1 MATRPAQKPP
11 NRPNGASVGGS
22 SSSGMDVGLSAVAQ
36 MARDDTRWFV
46 VGVVVLSVAL
56 FLGLPA
62 GILLM
67 VDQEKR
73 LGAIERR
80 VDRKIHRLE
89 KLEKELQ
96 EQKDK

>member
-1 MATRPAQKPP
+1 M
-11 NRPNGASVGGS
+11 
-22 SSSGMDVGLSAVAQ
+22 GLSAVAQ

-46 VGVVVLSVAL
+46 IGVVVLSVAL

-73 LGAIERR
+73 LGAIEKR
-80 VDRKIHRLE
+80 VDRKIQRLE

-96 EQKDK
+96 EQKEK

>member
-1 MATRPAQKPP
+1 MATRAPQKPP
-11 NRPNGASVGGS
+11 NRPSANSGYSDSAG
-22 SSSGMDVGLSAVAQ
+22 GMDVGLSAVAQ

-46 VGVVVLSVAL
+46 IGVVVLSVAL

-80 VDRKIHRLE
+80 VDRKIQRLE

-96 EQKDK
+96 EQKEK